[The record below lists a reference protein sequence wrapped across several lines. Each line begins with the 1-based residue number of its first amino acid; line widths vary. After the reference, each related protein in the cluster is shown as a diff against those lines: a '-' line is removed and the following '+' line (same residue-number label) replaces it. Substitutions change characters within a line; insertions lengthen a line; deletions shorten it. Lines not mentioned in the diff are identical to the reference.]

1 MKAGTIVVLM
11 GVLVVITGIALV
23 GVQVLE
29 GKGQEIKE
37 HSFNLVGAEAGST
50 KFKVE
55 TSFPGLPV
63 IALGV
68 ILLIAGAA
76 VSKL

>member
-1 MKAGTIVVLM
+1 MKAGSIVVMM

-37 HSFNLVGAEAGST
+37 HSFNVVGAEAGST

-55 TSFPGLPV
+55 TSFPGLPI

-68 ILLIAGAA
+68 ILLVAGAA
-76 VSKL
+76 ASKL

>member
-1 MKAGTIVVLM
+1 MNWGAIVILM
-11 GVLVVITGIALV
+11 GVFVVITGIALV

-37 HSFNLVGAEAGST
+37 HSFKLIGAEAGS
-50 KFKVE
+50 KRFQVE

-68 ILLIAGAA
+68 ILLISGAA
-76 VSKL
+76 ISRL